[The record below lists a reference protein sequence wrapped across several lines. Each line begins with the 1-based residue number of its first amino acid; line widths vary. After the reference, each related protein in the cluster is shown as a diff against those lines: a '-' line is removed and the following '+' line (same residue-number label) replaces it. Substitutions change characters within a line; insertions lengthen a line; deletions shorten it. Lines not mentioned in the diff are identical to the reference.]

1 MPEATPWLRL
11 LEPTRLVRRQLQP
24 GETLFRHGDA
34 TVAVY
39 IVRSGRVRLIRH
51 LADGSTVA
59 LHAAGTDETLAE
71 AALFADAYH
80 CDAVAEA
87 PSEVIL
93 VPKADLLAAL
103 EAHPQAALQLARGL
117 AFRVRD
123 LRAQL
128 EMRNIRSAPER
139 VLCWLRMRAEGI
151 PPLVRID
158 RPWTEIAAEIG
169 LTHEAIYRALA
180 RLEHDGRIRRDH
192 GFIRLSPA
200 DGEAGATLTR
210 PVIKLSSL

>member
-1 MPEATPWLRL
+1 
-11 LEPTRLVRRQLQP
+11 
-24 GETLFRHGDA
+24 
-34 TVAVY
+34 
-39 IVRSGRVRLIRH
+39 
-51 LADGSTVA
+51 
-59 LHAAGTDETLAE
+59 
-71 AALFADAYH
+71 
-80 CDAVAEA
+80 
-87 PSEVIL
+87 
-93 VPKADLLAAL
+93 
-103 EAHPQAALQLARGL
+103 
-117 AFRVRD
+117 
-123 LRAQL
+123 
-128 EMRNIRSAPER
+128 MRNIRSAPER